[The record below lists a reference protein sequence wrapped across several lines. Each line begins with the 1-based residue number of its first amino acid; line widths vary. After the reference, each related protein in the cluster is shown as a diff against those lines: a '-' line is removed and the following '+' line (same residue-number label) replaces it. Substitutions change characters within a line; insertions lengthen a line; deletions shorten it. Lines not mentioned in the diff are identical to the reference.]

1 MNSNDLPTKQDVE
14 QLRERYESAATA
26 EITWKEAYPDYPD
39 SVLALMD
46 CITSSVWR
54 NPKYPADDM
63 QDIFARLETA
73 SVIEVKSMLTSIAR
87 GERFCTGYWQ
97 SSIESGQ
104 LKAVIDR
111 AIQLLKPE

>member
-1 MNSNDLPTKQDVE
+1 MNPNNLPTQQDAE
-14 QLRERYESAATA
+14 QLREKYERAATA
-26 EITWKEAYPDYPD
+26 KITWKETYPDYPD
-39 SVLALMD
+39 SVLALMHY
-46 CITSSVWR
+46 ITSSVWR
-54 NPKYPADDM
+54 NPKYPAGEM

-73 SVIEVKSMLTSIAR
+73 SVVEVKSMLTSIAR

-111 AIQLLKPE
+111 AIQLLKPA